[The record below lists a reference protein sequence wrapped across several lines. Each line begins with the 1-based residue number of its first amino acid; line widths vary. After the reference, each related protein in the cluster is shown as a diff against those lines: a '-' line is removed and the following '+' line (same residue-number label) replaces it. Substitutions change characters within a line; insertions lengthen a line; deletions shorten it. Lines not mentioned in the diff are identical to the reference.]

1 MRSGDV
7 KKPFKK
13 RNLTVQDKLEEA
25 EAWIAEGFSVNKVM
39 KLLEVH
45 RSLYY
50 YHSPEDEEETVATAK
65 RGRPTPGYSITVSGT
80 IVPDEQIEEFLMEAV
95 EGEESVY
102 GYRKLTNLLRQE
114 YNLII
119 SPKKVYRLCDEL
131 DILLPKRNGVSPY
144 PRRIAKQHTI
154 TRPNQLW
161 QLDIK
166 YGSIK
171 ESGRFFFLA
180 SAIDVFDRCI
190 VGYYKGSSCK
200 AKDITGMLHEA
211 ILRRRIHLPKGET
224 NSTVIIR
231 TDNGPQF
238 LSHDFGEFCLHHG
251 IYHER
256 IPPKSPNLNA
266 FIESFHSVI
275 ERECYQRHSFE
286 CFDEAYK
293 KIDEYIE
300 FYNYRRYHGSLN
312 YLSPHQFHELY
323 TDRKVPHDMVISL

>member
-1 MRSGDV
+1 MWV
-7 KKPFKK
+7 
-13 RNLTVQDKLEEA
+13 
-25 EAWIAEGFSVNKVM
+25 AEGFSVNKVM
-39 KLLEVH
+39 TLLGVH

-50 YHSPEDEEETVATAK
+50 YHSPEEEETKIPAK
-65 RGRPTPGYSITVSGT
+65 RGRPTPGYSKTNTGT

-95 EGEESVY
+95 EGEESIY
-102 GYRKLTNLLRQE
+102 GYRKLTNYLRQE
-114 YNLII
+114 HHLII

-144 PRRIAKQHTI
+144 PRRLAKQHII

-200 AKDITGMLHEA
+200 AKDITGMLHKA
-211 ILRRRIHLPKGET
+211 LMKRQIHLT
-224 NSTVIIR
+224 NDESEPTIIIR

-238 LSHDFGEFCLHHG
+238 LSHHFGEFCLRHG

-286 CFDEAYK
+286 CFDEAYE
-293 KIDEYIE
+293 KIDEYME

-312 YLSPHQFHELY
+312 YLSPHQFHELN
-323 TDRKVPHDMVISL
+323 KNKEASHGLVISL